1 MNLQAVLS
9 MLGGVGLFLYGMK
22 LMGQSLERFAGAKM
36 EKTLERLTSNKGKG
50 VLLGAGVTAVIQSS
64 SATIIMV
71 IGFLNAGIM
80 RLMQAVPVIM
90 GANIGT
96 TVTAQILRLG
106 DIDNDNILLQ
116 MLKPVSF
123 APICVVVGAFAI
135 LMAKKSKTRDKAGIA
150 VGLGILFIGMNMM
163 ESSFKPLASSP
174 EFMNLFLV
182 LTNPVLGILAG
193 MAVTVLL
200 QSSSAS
206 VGVLQAM
213 STTGGITFAMAAP
226 IVIGQNIGKC
236 VTVLL
241 ASIGTNKNSKRAV
254 CIDVCMALFGAVIF
268 LVLIYGYQA
277 IIGFSFWDEP
287 VNRGRIA
294 DFHTLFNLGTCV
306 FMLPFINFLITL
318 SERIVKEKGVNKIEE
333 ELSLLDP
340 IFVKSPGVAL
350 GQCQKV
356 MTTVASTAMENYKL
370 ATDCYMEGFSDAKA
384 AKVRENEDFL
394 DKSES
399 ALGEYLIK
407 ITEQHLSPED
417 NRLATEFMHTIGD
430 FERIGDHCKN
440 LLEVAEYNHENG
452 VTFSENAQFE
462 LKCISD
468 AVDEILTMVGESYTE
483 EATSVVNRVVTLE
496 DTIDELVDI
505 LKAHRIQR
513 LMGGYM
519 SADAG
524 ISFVEILG
532 NMERIADHCVNVS
545 TQVHQR
551 LNNTISDP
559 HESAERFTNS
569 EEYKELM
576 QYYGQKY
583 INPVLDRTSSK

>member
-1 MNLQAVLS
+1 MSLESILS
-9 MLGGVGLFLYGMK
+9 MLGGIGLFLYGMK

-36 EKTLERLTSNKGKG
+36 EKTLERLTSNRAKG

-80 RLMQAVPVIM
+80 RLVQAVPVIM

-106 DIDNDNILLQ
+106 DINNDNIVMQ

-123 APICVVVGAFAI
+123 APICVVIGAFVI
-135 LMAKKSKTRDKAGIA
+135 LMAKKNKSKDKAGIA

-163 ESSFKPLASSP
+163 ESSFKPLANSP
-174 EFMNLFLV
+174 EFMNIFLV
-182 LTNPVLGILAG
+182 LTNPALGILAG
-193 MAVTVLL
+193 MAVTILL

-213 STTGGITFAMAAP
+213 STTGGITFSMAAP

-254 CIDVCMALFGAVIF
+254 CIDVCMALFGAIIF
-268 LVLIYGYQA
+268 LAIIYGYQA
-277 IIGFSFWDEP
+277 AVGFSFWDKP
-287 VNRGRIA
+287 VNRGNIA
-294 DFHTLFNLGTCV
+294 DFHTLFNLGTCI
-306 FMLPFINFLITL
+306 FMLPLVSFLIKI
-318 SERIVKEKGVNKIEE
+318 SEKIVRDKGTNKIEE
-333 ELSLLDP
+333 ELALLDP
-340 IFVKSPGVAL
+340 IFISSPGIAL

-356 MTTVASTAMENYKL
+356 MTTVAQTAMENYRL
-370 ATDCYMEGFSDAKA
+370 AIDCCINEYSED
-384 AKVRENEDFL
+384 KVTKVNENEDFL

-399 ALGEYLIK
+399 ALGDYLIK
-407 ITEQHLSPED
+407 LTEQQLSAED
-417 NRLATEFMHTIGD
+417 NRLAAEFMHTIGD

-440 LLEVAEYNHENG
+440 LLDVAVYNNDNG
-452 VTFSENAQFE
+452 VMFSENALYE
-462 LKCISD
+462 LKCLD
-468 AVDEILTMVGESYTE
+468 NAVNDILSMTCESYVE
-483 EATSVVNRVVTLE
+483 EASSVIHKVEALE
-496 DTIDELVDI
+496 DTVDNLVDV
-505 LKAHRIQR
+505 LKAHRITR
-513 LMGGYM
+513 LMGGFM

-551 LNNTISDP
+551 LNNESSNP
-559 HESAERFTNS
+559 HERNEELS
-569 EEYKELM
+569 ETDEQKALLLLYEK
-576 QYYGQKY
+576 KY
-583 INPVLDRTSSK
+583 IEPVIERTTKS